1 MKDGSVGLRIVIDS
15 SQLNREILKSRREF
29 NALGDEV
36 VKESRRIE
44 SAFSGITQ
52 SVVGFAGAWSAKEVV
67 SSLVKIRG
75 EFQQLEVAFSS
86 FLGSEQKASVLMSQ
100 ITETAAKTPFGLQEL
115 ASGAKQLLAYGASAE
130 KVNGTLIRL
139 GDIAAGLS
147 MPLGDLVYLYGTT
160 MTQGR
165 LYTQDLNQFLGRG
178 IPMIQGLADVM
189 GVAEREV
196 KGLVEEGKVG
206 FPEVQKVIENL
217 TNEGGKFGGL
227 MDKQSHTIAGQISN
241 IEDAFDMMFDKIG
254 QQNEDVINSAL
265 EGTKWLIEN
274 YEVVGDTLMT
284 LVATYG
290 VYKASLMAL
299 TAYTNAAYNYEATQL
314 RALLVDKTASMDA
327 DLAGAVAKGRMTSAR
342 AAEVQALRAELN
354 AKIEN
359 ARATSA
365 EADAEAKAA
374 TQKRMRAQLEFNL
387 AREAVEAKQQ
397 EIDAMEYLGQEKTA
411 NALRDEQD
419 VLVKNMHAKA
429 EALDAAAK
437 DANTAK
443 TKAQT
448 AAQTVNTLQTQ
459 RDTVAKKLNGTQTKL
474 LTVLTNGLKKTLNSL
489 KAAWASNPVGLI
501 LMGVTM
507 VAGAL
512 MTLGDATESAS
523 FESTKFGEA
532 AAKTA
537 RQIDMLFAVIKATN
551 NKSKAHGDALD
562 ELIKIYEDA
571 GIHIDHERDLLQ
583 QLNDEREKAIELI
596 KAEGEE
602 RDKANNIAAYNEAIA
617 SSTQSMT
624 DKMLEQLKVAEI
636 DGSGFLFFDDR
647 NADATQKR
655 AAEITKII
663 GSIFESEADEIAKIT
678 DVAEREKRMTET
690 LDKAAEAYMNIMG
703 YDENSKE
710 HGHSIGFF
718 NLDVKWEEILTDY
731 VDKVGTLTTARDKL
745 TASYEEAEKASKKEA
760 EATDYTTLSFD
771 DLFKATMKVDEN
783 LNDIGNANVRPKIDT
798 SSISKALTM
807 IDTLAQ
813 QLGVAGP
820 LFAVLGEKLGSYT
833 EEDDDETQVTAADEL
848 ERRMAD
854 AIKSRKGVSK
864 MLKDVNE
871 SLDNAIVG
879 SAEEQKLLALQKRL
893 QDAQKKF
900 KSAENAKKEA
910 EARKKAE
917 EDAEK
922 QLRKIQQQNSRDEIA
937 LRAESHEKKMAQ
949 IEQEYEEEKAKIE
962 QQITELAKL
971 NKKAGTT
978 GLNSNGLTPEQQ
990 KAVDEALRLATQN
1003 RIKSEEELLKES
1015 ASAMRDY
1022 LKEYGS
1028 FQQQKLAIAEDYAQ
1042 RIAKATTEGDKL
1054 RLQKERDNALSKMSY
1069 ESISMGIDWRA
1080 LLTGVGSLSVEM
1092 MKPMLAQLEAYTMTD
1107 DYAKADMDERE
1118 KVAELI
1124 LELRRFVGTGS
1135 NKTWEDLATATQK
1148 FEAAVAT
1155 YRDLEEQERVAYE
1168 KLATAKEQLAKGEI
1182 TQAEYDKLN
1191 ATATEL
1197 STQTVNAK
1205 NEMQSLG
1212 NTLNET
1218 TEEIKNYVSPL
1229 TTALNKLGT
1238 WKGVEG
1244 FDNVKNSVESIDE
1257 LKGSLD
1263 TALGGMNEGLGK
1275 NIGTALS
1282 STMSSTLSSI
1292 GGEVTSFISSGV
1304 GGIVGII
1311 AQIPRLILDMVGNI
1325 KNMITGVLDSLTE
1338 LISLRWIDDFV
1349 VSILDAIGGLIDA
1362 IFDLPENLFHVVE
1375 AIIVDG
1381 VGGLLNTIIGRI
1393 GNILSFGL
1401 LSSKGPAEWFSG
1413 SNAQEV
1419 QETIDRLTDR
1429 NERLTTAVETLTNE
1443 IKQGRGAKSVE
1454 EYRKAVEL
1462 QSEINKNA
1470 LDIAKAQA
1478 SYVGS
1483 HHSWAYYW
1491 EGFTEEEIARISK
1504 QIGRAWDGDL
1514 WSLSPDEMELLRS
1527 NVDIWERI
1535 QNSGEGG
1542 YGERLTEE
1550 LDKYIEQ
1557 AGKLEELTEA
1567 LYEGLTGMSF
1577 DSMYSNFV
1585 DSLMDMEYSAK
1596 DAAEDISE
1604 YFAKAMLSNKIG
1616 EIIGDDLEDWYEKFG
1631 KAMED
1636 GMTEEERENL
1646 MNEYLGYV
1654 EEAEKWRDEIFAAT
1668 GYGGT
1673 SASQDSTKK
1682 GFATAS
1688 QDSVDELNGR
1698 FTGIQMSV
1706 EAIKSQTG
1714 VIIDL
1719 TRSQRLDV
1727 ATMRQHTEEL
1737 RGLALS
1743 SINHLADISR
1753 NTYQL
1758 HEMNERLGQI
1768 EKHTRKL

>member
-1 MKDGSVGLRIVIDS
+1 MKDGSVGLRIVIDR

-217 TNEGGKFGGL
+217 TYEGGKFGGL
-227 MDKQSHTIAGQISN
+227 MEKQSHTIAGQISN
-241 IEDAFDMMFDKIG
+241 IEDAFDMMFNEIG
-254 QQNEDVINSAL
+254 QQNEGVINSAL
-265 EGTKWLIEN
+265 EGTSWLIEN

-397 EIDAMEYLGQEKTA
+397 EIDAMEALGQEETA
-411 NALRDEQD
+411 NALRNEQD

-474 LTVLTNGLKKTLNSL
+474 LTVLTNGLKKALNSL

-532 AAKTA
+532 AAKTT
-537 RQIDMLFAVIKATN
+537 RQIDMLFAVIDATN
-551 NKSKAHGDALD
+551 NKSKVHGDALD
-562 ELIKIYEDA
+562 ELVKIYEDT
-571 GIHIDHERDLLQ
+571 GIHIDHERDLLA
-583 QLNDEREKAIELI
+583 QLNAEREKAIGLI

-617 SSTQSMT
+617 SSAQSMK
-624 DKMLEQLKVAEI
+624 DKLLEQLQSAEYENTGLI
-636 DGSGFLFFDDR
+636 DNDD
-647 NADATQKR
+647 ADYVQER
-655 AAEITKII
+655 ASELQLLI
-663 GSIFESEADEIAKIT
+663 GQIYESYADDLAKIT
-678 DVAEREKRMTET
+678 D
-690 LDKAAEAYMNIMG
+690 
-703 YDENSKE
+703 SKE
-710 HGHSIGFF
+710 LEEKKREIKGKILDAFQAVTGDSDAVTAFTVGM
-718 NLDVKWEEILTDY
+718 LDVDFEGILDEY
-731 VDKVGTLTTARDKL
+731 VDKVKNLVSARDKL
-745 TASYEEAEKASKKEA
+745 AASYEEGEKASKKEA
-760 EATDYTTLSFD
+760 EAIDYTTLSFD
-771 DLFKATMKVDEN
+771 DLFKATMKVDDN

-807 IDTLAQ
+807 IDKLAQ
-813 QLGVAGP
+813 KFGVASS
-820 LFAVLGEKLGSYT
+820 LVDNFNKLYSLDT
-833 EEDDDETQVTAADEL
+833 EEDDETQVTAADEL
-848 ERRMAD
+848 ERRMAE
-854 AIKSRKGVSK
+854 AVLTRNKVSK

-879 SAEEQKLLALQKRL
+879 SAEEKKLLALQKRL

-900 KSAENAKKEA
+900 RSTENANKEA

-917 EDAEK
+917 EDAGK

-937 LRAESHEKKMAQ
+937 LRAESHEKRMAQ
-949 IEQEYEEEKAKIE
+949 IEQEYNEEKAKIE

-1003 RIKSEEELLKES
+1003 RVKSEEELLKES

-1092 MKPMLAQLEAYTMTD
+1092 MQPMLAQLEAYTMTD

-1135 NKTWEDLATATQK
+1135 NKTWEDLATATQN

-1168 KLATAKEQLAKGEI
+1168 TLATAKEQLAKGEI
-1182 TQAEYDKLN
+1182 TQADYDKLN

-1218 TEEIKNYVSPL
+1218 TEEVKNYVSPL

-1244 FDNVKNSVESIDE
+1244 FDNVKNNVASIES

-1304 GGIVGII
+1304 GSIVGII

-1349 VSILDAIGGLIDA
+1349 VSILDSIGGLIDA

-1381 VGGLLNTIIGRI
+1381 VGSLLNKIIGRI

-1401 LSSKGPAEWFSG
+1401 LGSGGPAEWFSG
-1413 SNAQEV
+1413 SNAKEV

-1470 LDIAKAQA
+1470 LEIAKAQA

-1542 YGERLTEE
+1542 YGERLTDE

-1557 AGKLEELTEA
+1557 AGKLEELTDA

-1616 EIIGDDLEDWYEKFG
+1616 EIIGDDLEIWYQKFG

-1636 GMTEEERENL
+1636 GMTEEEREDL

-1714 VIIDL
+1714 IIIDL
-1719 TRSQRLDV
+1719 SRSQRLDV

>member
-15 SQLNREILKSRREF
+15 SQLNSEILKSRREF

-75 EFQQLEVAFSS
+75 EFQQIEVAFSS

-130 KVNGTLIRL
+130 TVNGTLVRL

-165 LYTQDLNQFLGRG
+165 LYTNDLNQFLGRG

-206 FPEVQKVIENL
+206 FPEVQKVIDNL

-227 MDKQSHTIAGQISN
+227 MEKQSHTIAGQISN
-241 IEDAFDMMFDKIG
+241 IEDAFDMMFNEIG
-254 QQNEDVINSAL
+254 QQNEGVINSAL
-265 EGTKWLIEN
+265 EGTSWLIEN

-290 VYKASLMAL
+290 VYKASLMAI
-299 TAYTNAAYNYEATQL
+299 TAYTNASYNYEATQL
-314 RALLVDKTASMDA
+314 RALLAEKTASMDA

-342 AAEVQALRAELN
+342 ATEVQALRAELN
-354 AKIEN
+354 AKIAN
-359 ARATSA
+359 ARASA
-365 EADAEAKAA
+365 TEAQVEAQAA
-374 TQKRMRAQLEFNL
+374 TRKRMLAQLELNK
-387 AREAVEAKQQ
+387 ARIAVEAKQQ
-397 EIDAMEYLGQEKTA
+397 EIFAMEGIAAAQTA
-411 NALRDEQD
+411 ETLRTEQD
-419 VLVKNMHAKA
+419 TLVKQMHAA
-429 EALDAAAK
+429 QERLDAAAK
-437 DANTAK
+437 VENAAK
-443 TKAQT
+443 TKAAT
-448 AAQTVNTLQTQ
+448 AAQAVNTLQTQ
-459 RDTVAKKLNGTQTKL
+459 RDTVAKKLNATQTRM
-474 LTVLTNGLKKTLNSL
+474 LTVLTNGLKKALNSL

-512 MTLGDATESAS
+512 MTLSDATESAS

-537 RQIDMLFAVIKATN
+537 RQIDMLFAVINATN
-551 NKSKAHGDALD
+551 NKSKVHSDAID

-571 GIHIDHERDLLQ
+571 GIHIDHERDLLE
-583 QLNDEREKAIELI
+583 QLNAEREKAIGLI

-624 DKMLEQLKVAEI
+624 DKLLEQLKVAEI
-636 DGSGFLFFDDR
+636 EGSGFIDDWD
-647 NADATQKR
+647 ADATQER

-663 GSIFESEADEIAKIT
+663 GSIFESEADEIAKIA
-678 DVAEREKRMTET
+678 DVAEREKRITET
-690 LDKAAEAYMNIMG
+690 LQKAEEAYLNIMG
-703 YDENSKE
+703 YNEKSKE
-710 HGHSIGFF
+710 HGVSVGFGK
-718 NLDVKWEEILTDY
+718 LDVKWEEILTDY
-731 VDKVGTLTTARDKL
+731 VDKVGDLTTARDKL
-745 TASYEEAEKASKKEA
+745 SASYEQGANASKNEA
-760 EATDYTTLSFD
+760 EAVDYTALSFD
-771 DLFKATMKVDEN
+771 ELFKATMKVDDS
-783 LNDIGNANVRPKIDT
+783 LNDINNANVRPKIDT
-798 SSISKALTM
+798 TSIRNALTT
-807 IDTLAQ
+807 IDQLAQ
-813 QLGVAGP
+813 KFGIGGSLLTMFDELSLDADAG
-820 LFAVLGEKLGSYT
+820 
-833 EEDDDETQVTAADEL
+833 DDSDARATAADEL
-848 ERRMAD
+848 ERRMAE
-854 AIKSRKGVSK
+854 AIKTRKEVSK
-864 MLKDVNE
+864 MLKDVNA
-871 SLDNAIVG
+871 SLDSAIAG
-879 SAEEQKLLALQKRL
+879 SAEEKKLLALQKRL
-893 QDAQKKF
+893 QDAHKRF
-900 KSAENAKKEA
+900 KGADNAKKEA

-917 EDAEK
+917 EDAGK

-937 LRAESHEKKMAQ
+937 LRTESHEKKMAQ
-949 IEQEYEEEKAKIE
+949 IEQDYNEEKAKIE
-962 QQITELAKL
+962 QQINELAKL

-978 GLNSNGLTPEQQ
+978 GLNSNGLTSEQQ
-990 KAVDEALRLATQN
+990 KAVDETSRLAIQN
-1003 RIKSEEELLKES
+1003 RVKSEEELLKES

-1069 ESISMGIDWRA
+1069 ESISMGIDWSA
-1080 LLTGVGSLSVEM
+1080 LLKGVGSLSVEM
-1092 MKPMLAQLEAYTMTD
+1092 MKPMLAQLEAYTRTD

-1118 KVAELI
+1118 KVVELI
-1124 LELRRFVGTGS
+1124 SELRRFVGSAS
-1135 NKTWEDLATATQK
+1135 NKTWEDLATATQN
-1148 FEAAVAT
+1148 FEDAVVR

-1168 KLATAKEQLAKGEI
+1168 SLATAKEQLAKGEI
-1182 TQAEYDKLN
+1182 TQADFDKIN

-1197 STQTVNAK
+1197 SAQTVNAK

-1212 NTLNET
+1212 TTLNET
-1218 TEEIKNYVSPL
+1218 TEEVKNYVSPL
-1229 TTALNKLGT
+1229 TAALNKLGT
-1238 WKGVEG
+1238 WEGIEG
-1244 FDNVKNSVESIDE
+1244 FGNVKNSVASIDS

-1263 TALGGMNEGLGK
+1263 TALSGMGEGVGK
-1275 NIGTALS
+1275 NIGENLS
-1282 STMSSTLSSI
+1282 TVMGDSLSAI
-1292 GGEVTSFISSGV
+1292 GGDVMSLLSTGV
-1304 GGIVGII
+1304 GGVIGII
-1311 AQIPRLILDMVGNI
+1311 AQIPRLILDVVGNI
-1325 KNMITGVLDSLTE
+1325 KGMVTGVLDSLTE

-1349 VSILDAIGGLIDA
+1349 VSILDSIGGLIDA

-1381 VGGLLNTIIGRI
+1381 VGGLLNKILGRI
-1393 GNILSFGL
+1393 GNVLSFGL
-1401 LSSKGPAEWFSG
+1401 LGSGGPAEWFSG
-1413 SNAQEV
+1413 SNAKEV

-1462 QSEINKNA
+1462 QSEINKNT

-1491 EGFTEEEIARISK
+1491 EGFTEEEIARVSK
-1504 QIGRAWDGDL
+1504 QIGRDWDGDL
-1514 WSLSPDEMELLRS
+1514 WSLSPDEMEILRS

-1535 QNSGEGG
+1535 QNSGKGG
-1542 YGERLTEE
+1542 YGERLTDE
-1550 LDKYIEQ
+1550 LNKYIEQ
-1557 AGKLEELTEA
+1557 AGKLEELKDA

-1596 DAAEDISE
+1596 DAAEDISG

-1616 EIIGDDLEDWYEKFG
+1616 EMMGDQLNKWYEKFG
-1631 KAMED
+1631 EAMED
-1636 GMTEEERENL
+1636 GALDEAERDAL
-1646 MNEYLGYV
+1646 LNEYMGYV

-1698 FTGIQMSV
+1698 FTGVQMSV
-1706 EAIKSQTG
+1706 EAIKNQTG
-1714 VIIDL
+1714 IIIDL

-1737 RGLALS
+1737 RGLSLS
-1743 SINHLADISR
+1743 AINHLADISR

>member
-75 EFQQLEVAFSS
+75 EFQQLEVTFSS

-115 ASGAKQLLAYGASAE
+115 ASGAKQLLAYGESAE

-139 GDIAAGLS
+139 GDIASGLS

-227 MDKQSHTIAGQISN
+227 MEKQSHTIAGQISN
-241 IEDAFDMMFDKIG
+241 IEDAFDMMFNEIG

-265 EGTKWLIEN
+265 EGTSWLIEN

-284 LVATYG
+284 LVAMYG

-299 TAYTNAAYNYEATQL
+299 TAYTNAAYKYEATQL

-342 AAEVQALRAELN
+342 AAEVQALREELN

-397 EIDAMEYLGQEKTA
+397 EIDAMEALGQEETA
-411 NALRDEQD
+411 NALRNEQD

-474 LTVLTNGLKKTLNSL
+474 LTVLTNGLKKALNSL

-537 RQIDMLFAVIKATN
+537 RQIDMLFAVIDATN
-551 NKSKAHGDALD
+551 NKSKVHGDALD
-562 ELIKIYEDA
+562 ELVKIYEDA
-571 GIHIDHERDLLQ
+571 GIHIDHERDLLE
-583 QLNDEREKAIELI
+583 QLNAERVKAIGLI
-596 KAEGEE
+596 KTEGEE

-624 DKMLEQLKVAEI
+624 DKMLEQLKVAELE
-636 DGSGFLFFDDR
+636 GSGFIDDWD
-647 NADATQKR
+647 ADATKER
-655 AAEITKII
+655 AAEIAKII

-678 DVAEREKRMTET
+678 DVSERGKRITET
-690 LDKAAEAYMNIMG
+690 LDKAAEAYMTIMG
-703 YDENSKE
+703 YNEKSKE
-710 HGHSIGFF
+710 HGVSVGFDK
-718 NLDVKWEEILTDY
+718 LDVKWEEILTDY
-731 VDKVGTLTTARDKL
+731 VDKVGDLTTARDKL
-745 TASYEEAEKASKKEA
+745 SASYKESANASKKEA
-760 EATDYTTLSFD
+760 EAIDYTTLSFD
-771 DLFKATMKVDEN
+771 DLFKATMKVDDN

-798 SSISKALTM
+798 TSIRKALTM

-848 ERRMAD
+848 ERRMAE
-854 AIKSRKGVSK
+854 AIKTRKDVSK
-864 MLKDVNE
+864 MLKNVNE
-871 SLDNAIVG
+871 SLDSAIVG
-879 SAEEQKLLALQKRL
+879 SAEEKKLLALQKRL
-893 QDAQKKF
+893 QDAQKRF
-900 KSAENAKKEA
+900 KSTENAKKEA

-917 EDAEK
+917 EDAGK

-937 LRAESHEKKMAQ
+937 LRAESHEKRMAQ

-978 GLNSNGLTPEQQ
+978 GLNNNGLTPEQQ

-1003 RIKSEEELLKES
+1003 RVKSEEELLEES

-1069 ESISMGIDWRA
+1069 DSISMGIDWRA

-1092 MKPMLAQLEAYTMTD
+1092 MKPMLAQLEAYSMTD

-1124 LELRRFVGTGS
+1124 LELRRFVGTGA
-1135 NKTWEDLATATQK
+1135 NKTWKDLATATQN
-1148 FEAAVAT
+1148 FETAVAK
-1155 YRDLEEQERVAYE
+1155 YRELEEKERVAYE
-1168 KLATAKEQLAKGEI
+1168 TLATAKEQLAKGEI
-1182 TQAEYDKLN
+1182 TQDNYDKIN

-1197 STQTVNAK
+1197 SAQTVNAK

-1244 FDNVKNSVESIDE
+1244 FSNVQGSVASIDS

-1263 TALGGMNEGLGK
+1263 TALGGMSEGLGK

-1292 GGEVTSFISSGV
+1292 GGGVTSLLSTGV
-1304 GGIVGII
+1304 GSIVGII

-1349 VSILDAIGGLIDA
+1349 VSILDSIGGLIDA

-1381 VGGLLNTIIGRI
+1381 VGSLLNKILGRI

-1401 LSSKGPAEWFSG
+1401 LGSGGPAEWFSG
-1413 SNAQEV
+1413 SNAKEV

-1491 EGFTEEEIARISK
+1491 EGFTDEEIARISK

-1535 QNSGEGG
+1535 QKSGEGG
-1542 YGERLTEE
+1542 YGERLTDE

-1557 AGKLEELTEA
+1557 AGKLDELKDA

-1596 DAAEDISE
+1596 DAADNIAE
-1604 YFAKAMLSNKIG
+1604 YFAKAMLTNKIG
-1616 EIIGDDLEDWYEKFG
+1616 EMMGDQLNKWYEKFG
-1631 KAMED
+1631 AAMED
-1636 GMTEEERENL
+1636 GTLDESERNAL
-1646 MNEYLGYV
+1646 LDEYMGYV

-1719 TRSQRLDV
+1719 ARSQRLDV

-1758 HEMNERLGQI
+1758 HEMNERLGLI

>member
-1 MKDGSVGLRIVIDS
+1 MKDGSVGLRIVIDR

-217 TNEGGKFGGL
+217 TYEGGKFGGL
-227 MDKQSHTIAGQISN
+227 MEKQSHTIAGQISN
-241 IEDAFDMMFDKIG
+241 IEDAFDMMFNEIG
-254 QQNEDVINSAL
+254 QQNEGVINSAL
-265 EGTKWLIEN
+265 EGTSWLIEN

-314 RALLVDKTASMDA
+314 RALLADKTATMDA

-342 AAEVQALRAELN
+342 AAEVQALRAELS

-397 EIDAMEYLGQEKTA
+397 EIDAMEALGQEETA
-411 NALRDEQD
+411 NALRNEQD

-474 LTVLTNGLKKTLNSL
+474 LTVLTNGLKKAINSL

-537 RQIDMLFAVIKATN
+537 RQIDMLFAVIDATN
-551 NKSKAHGDALD
+551 NKSKVHGDALD

-571 GIHIDHERDLLQ
+571 GIHIDHERDLLA
-583 QLNDEREKAIELI
+583 QLNAEREKAIGLI

-617 SSTQSMT
+617 SSAQSMK
-624 DKMLEQLKVAEI
+624 DKLLEQLKVAELE
-636 DGSGFLFFDDR
+636 GSGVFDDWD
-647 NADATQKR
+647 ADATQKR

-663 GSIFESEADEIAKIT
+663 GSIFESEADEIAKIA
-678 DVAEREKRMTET
+678 DVAEREKRITET

-703 YDENSKE
+703 YNEKSKE
-710 HGHSIGFF
+710 HGVSVGFDK
-718 NLDVKWEEILTDY
+718 LDVKWEEILTDY
-731 VDKVGTLTTARDKL
+731 VDKIGDLTSARDKL
-745 TASYEEAEKASKKEA
+745 SASYKEGENASKKEA
-760 EATDYTTLSFD
+760 EAIDYTTLSFD
-771 DLFKATMKVDEN
+771 DLFKATMKVDDN
-783 LNDIGNANVRPKIDT
+783 LNDIDNANVRPKIDT
-798 SSISKALTM
+798 TSIRKALTM
-807 IDTLAQ
+807 IDKLAQ
-813 QLGVAGP
+813 HFGVAGS
-820 LFAVLGEKLGSYT
+820 LAANIGEKLDSLDT

-848 ERRMAD
+848 ERRMTEAV
-854 AIKSRKGVSK
+854 KTRKDVSK
-864 MLKDVNE
+864 MLKDVNA
-871 SLDNAIVG
+871 SLDSAIVG
-879 SAEEQKLLALQKRL
+879 SAEEKKLLALQKRL
-893 QDAQKKF
+893 QDAQKRF
-900 KSAENAKKEA
+900 KGADNANKEA

-917 EDAEK
+917 EDAGK

-949 IEQEYEEEKAKIE
+949 IEQEYNEEKAKIE

-1003 RIKSEEELLKES
+1003 RVKSEEELLKES

-1054 RLQKERDNALSKMSY
+1054 RLRKERDNALSKMSY

-1124 LELRRFVGTGS
+1124 LELRRFVGTES
-1135 NKTWEDLATATQK
+1135 NKTWEDLATATQN

-1168 KLATAKEQLAKGEI
+1168 NLATAKEQLAKGEI
-1182 TQAEYDKLN
+1182 TQADYDKLN

-1218 TEEIKNYVSPL
+1218 TEEVKNYVSPL

-1238 WKGVEG
+1238 WEGVEG
-1244 FDNVKNSVESIDE
+1244 FGNVKNNVASIDN

-1263 TALGGMNEGLGK
+1263 TALGGMEEGVGK
-1275 NIGTALS
+1275 NIGENLS
-1282 STMSSTLSSI
+1282 TVMGDSLSAI
-1292 GGEVTSFISSGV
+1292 GGEVTSLLSTGV
-1304 GGIVGII
+1304 GSVIGII

-1325 KNMITGVLDSLTE
+1325 KGMVTGVLDSLTE

-1349 VSILDAIGGLIDA
+1349 VSILDSIGGLIDA
-1362 IFDLPENLFHVVE
+1362 IFDLPATLFHVVE

-1381 VGGLLNTIIGRI
+1381 VGSLLNKILGRI
-1393 GNILSFGL
+1393 GNVLSFGL
-1401 LSSKGPAEWFSG
+1401 LGSGGPAEWFSG
-1413 SNAQEV
+1413 SNAKEV

-1491 EGFTEEEIARISK
+1491 EGFTEEEIARVSK

-1527 NVDIWERI
+1527 NVDLWERI
-1535 QNSGEGG
+1535 QNSGKGG
-1542 YGERLTEE
+1542 YGERLTDE

-1557 AGKLEELTEA
+1557 AGKLEELTDA

-1596 DAAEDISE
+1596 DAAEDISG

-1616 EIIGDDLEDWYEKFG
+1616 EIIGDDLEIWYEKFG

-1706 EAIKSQTG
+1706 EAIKNQTG
-1714 VIIDL
+1714 IIIDL

-1737 RGLALS
+1737 RGLSLS
-1743 SINHLADISR
+1743 AINHLADISR

-1758 HEMNERLGQI
+1758 HEMNERLGLI

>member
-15 SQLNREILKSRREF
+15 SQLNSEILKSRREF
-29 NALGDEV
+29 NVLGDEV

-115 ASGAKQLLAYGASAE
+115 ASGAKQLLAYGVSAE
-130 KVNGTLIRL
+130 TVNGTLVRL

-165 LYTQDLNQFLGRG
+165 LYTNDLNQFLGRG

-227 MDKQSHTIAGQISN
+227 MEKQSHTIAGQISN
-241 IEDAFDMMFDKIG
+241 IEDAFDMMFNEIG
-254 QQNEDVINSAL
+254 QQNEGVINSAL
-265 EGTKWLIEN
+265 KGTSWLIEN

-284 LVATYG
+284 LVSTYG
-290 VYKASLMAL
+290 VYKASLMAI
-299 TAYTNAAYNYEATQL
+299 TAYTNASYNYEATQL
-314 RALLVDKTASMDA
+314 RALLAEKTASMDA

-342 AAEVQALRAELN
+342 ATEVQALRAELN
-354 AKIEN
+354 AKIAN
-359 ARATSA
+359 ARASA
-365 EADAEAKAA
+365 TEAQVEAQAA
-374 TQKRMRAQLEFNL
+374 TRKRMLAQLELNK
-387 AREAVEAKQQ
+387 ARIAVEAKQQ
-397 EIDAMEYLGQEKTA
+397 EIFAMEGIAAAQTA
-411 NALRDEQD
+411 ETLRTEQD
-419 VLVKNMHAKA
+419 TLVKQMHAA
-429 EALDAAAK
+429 QERLDAAAK
-437 DANTAK
+437 VENVAK
-443 TKAQT
+443 TKEAT
-448 AAQTVNTLQTQ
+448 AAQAVNTLQTQ
-459 RDTVAKKLNGTQTKL
+459 RDTVAKKLNATQTRM
-474 LTVLTNGLKKTLNSL
+474 LTVLTNGLKKALNSL

-512 MTLGDATESAS
+512 MTLSDATESAS
-523 FESTKFGEA
+523 FENTKFGEA

-537 RQIDMLFAVIKATN
+537 RQIDMLFAVINATN
-551 NKSKAHGDALD
+551 NKSKVHGDAID

-571 GIHIDHERDLLQ
+571 GIHIDHERDLLE
-583 QLNDEREKAIELI
+583 QLNAEREKAIGLI

-602 RDKANNIAAYNEAIA
+602 RDKANNIAAYNEAIS

-624 DKMLEQLKVAEI
+624 DKLLEQLKVAEI
-636 DGSGFLFFDDR
+636 EGSGVLDDWD
-647 NADATQKR
+647 ADATQER

-663 GSIFESEADEIAKIT
+663 GSIFESEADEIAKIA
-678 DVAEREKRMTET
+678 DVAEREKRITET
-690 LDKAAEAYMNIMG
+690 LQKAEEAYLNIMG
-703 YDENSKE
+703 YNEKSKE
-710 HGHSIGFF
+710 HGVSVGFGK
-718 NLDVKWEEILTDY
+718 LDVKWEEILTDY
-731 VDKVGTLTTARDKL
+731 VDKVGDLTTARDKL
-745 TASYEEAEKASKKEA
+745 SASYEQGANASKNEA
-760 EATDYTTLSFD
+760 EAVDYTALSFD
-771 DLFKATMKVDEN
+771 ELFKATMKVDDS
-783 LNDIGNANVRPKIDT
+783 LNDINNANVRPKIDT
-798 SSISKALTM
+798 TSIRNALTM
-807 IDTLAQ
+807 IDKLAQ
-813 QLGVAGP
+813 KFGIGGSLLTMFDELSLDADAG
-820 LFAVLGEKLGSYT
+820 
-833 EEDDDETQVTAADEL
+833 DDSDARATAADEL
-848 ERRMAD
+848 ERRMAE
-854 AIKSRKGVSK
+854 AIKTRKEVSK
-864 MLKDVNE
+864 MLKDVNA
-871 SLDNAIVG
+871 SLDSAIAG
-879 SAEEQKLLALQKRL
+879 SAEEKKLLALQKRL
-893 QDAQKKF
+893 QDAQKNF
-900 KSAENAKKEA
+900 KSTENANKEA

-917 EDAEK
+917 EDAGK

-937 LRAESHEKKMAQ
+937 LRAESHEKRMAQ
-949 IEQEYEEEKAKIE
+949 IEQDYNEEKAKIE
-962 QQITELAKL
+962 QQINELAKL

-978 GLNSNGLTPEQQ
+978 GLNSNGLTSEQQ

-1003 RIKSEEELLKES
+1003 RVKSEEELLKES

-1069 ESISMGIDWRA
+1069 ERISMDIDWSA
-1080 LLTGVGSLSVEM
+1080 LLKGVGSLSVEM

-1124 LELRRFVGTGS
+1124 LELRRFVGTAS
-1135 NKTWEDLATATQK
+1135 NTTWEDLATATQN
-1148 FEAAVAT
+1148 FEDAVVR
-1155 YRDLEEQERVAYE
+1155 YRELEEQERVAYE
-1168 KLATAKEQLAKGEI
+1168 SLATAKEQLAKGEI
-1182 TQAEYDKLN
+1182 IQADFDKIN

-1197 STQTVNAK
+1197 SAQTVNAK

-1212 NTLNET
+1212 TTLNET
-1218 TEEIKNYVSPL
+1218 TEEVKNYVSPL
-1229 TTALNKLGT
+1229 TAALNKLGT
-1238 WKGVEG
+1238 WEGIEG
-1244 FDNVKNSVESIDE
+1244 FGNVKNSVASIDS

-1263 TALGGMNEGLGK
+1263 TALSGMGEGVGK
-1275 NIGTALS
+1275 NIGEKLS
-1282 STMSSTLSSI
+1282 TVMGDSLSAI
-1292 GGEVTSFISSGV
+1292 GGDVMSLLSTGV
-1304 GGIVGII
+1304 GGVIGII
-1311 AQIPRLILDMVGNI
+1311 AQIPRLILDVVGNI
-1325 KNMITGVLDSLTE
+1325 KGMVTGVLDSLTE

-1349 VSILDAIGGLIDA
+1349 VSILDSIGGLIDA
-1362 IFDLPENLFHVVE
+1362 IFDLPENLFNVVE

-1381 VGGLLNTIIGRI
+1381 VGGLLNKILGRI
-1393 GNILSFGL
+1393 GNVLSFGL
-1401 LSSKGPAEWFSG
+1401 LGSGGPAEWFSG
-1413 SNAQEV
+1413 SNAKEV

-1429 NERLTTAVETLTNE
+1429 NERLTTAVELLTNE

-1491 EGFTEEEIARISK
+1491 EGFTEEEIARVSK

-1514 WSLSPDEMELLRS
+1514 WSLSPDEMEILRS

-1535 QNSGEGG
+1535 QNSGKGG
-1542 YGERLTEE
+1542 YGERLTDE

-1557 AGKLEELTEA
+1557 AGKLEELKDA

-1596 DAAEDISE
+1596 DAAEDISG

-1616 EIIGDDLEDWYEKFG
+1616 EMLGGQLEDWYNKFG
-1631 KAMED
+1631 EAMTD
-1636 GMTEEERENL
+1636 GALSDTEREDL
-1646 MNEYLGYV
+1646 LNEYMGYV

-1714 VIIDL
+1714 IIIDL

-1737 RGLALS
+1737 RGLSLS
-1743 SINHLADISR
+1743 AINHLADISR